1 MSEKRPRRQRLK
13 VASAGTP
20 DERGKARVRAS
31 GNHVKGA
38 HDRSDRQVSISREQE
53 HASNDAR
60 SQDAEQ
66 CEESDA
72 RCLLSLTFAETI
84 SSVILVT

>member
-1 MSEKRPRRQRLK
+1 MRLK
-13 VASAGTP
+13 VASVGTP
-20 DERGKARVRAS
+20 GKRGREPVRANS
-31 GNHVKGA
+31 NHVKGA
-38 HDRSDRQVSISREQE
+38 HDRS
-53 HASNDAR
+53 DAR

-84 SSVILVT
+84 SSVILMT